1 MELAE
6 AARAQI
12 DAGDR
17 EAALAVLAGA
27 ENSLPLHAGHIY
39 SWRAALLAEI
49 GHTDAAL
56 DALDAALAA
65 GCRFKTEWLRD
76 NPRLAPLQGMAR
88 FDDVVDRAASRYTR
102 MQAETRPALEA
113 FVPTTPRPA
122 PPGYPTLIALHG
134 NNSNVGQTQPYWETA
149 TALGWVVALP
159 QSGEIGTSPNSF
171 TWNDRDRTLAEVEQ
185 HLQDLRAQSLV
196 DERAVVL
203 AGFSMGGLQALALV
217 LTRRFKARGVLS
229 VGAYLPHIREFR
241 PLIESGNA
249 AGVRFYIVVGTK
261 DTSGY
266 DGAKQLATELERA
279 GVDVVLDAR
288 TDLGH
293 DYPPNM
299 AETLRRALTFIGSP
313 SQVAS
318 RQPNPSR

>member
-17 EAALAVLAGA
+17 EAALAILAGA
-27 ENSLPLHAGHIY
+27 ENSLPLHAGHIHM
-39 SWRAALLAEI
+39 WRAALLADL
-49 GHTDAAL
+49 GRTDAAL
-56 DALDAALAA
+56 DTLDAALAA
-65 GCRFKTEWLRD
+65 GSRFKAEWLRD
-76 NPRLAPLQGMAR
+76 NPRLAPLRGLAR
-88 FDDVVDRAASRYTR
+88 FDEIVDRAASRYAR
-102 MQAETRPALEA
+102 MQAETLPALEA
-113 FVPTTPRPA
+113 FIPTTPRPA

-134 NNSNVGQTQPYWETA
+134 NNSNASQTEPYWKSA
-149 TALGWVVALP
+149 VRMGWLVALL

-185 HLQDLRAQSLV
+185 HLQDLRARSLV

-241 PLIESGNA
+241 GLVESGNA

-266 DGAKQLATELERA
+266 DGAKELANALERA
-279 GVDVVLDAR
+279 GVEVVLDAR
-288 TDLGH
+288 ADLGH
-293 DYPPNM
+293 AYPPDM
-299 AETLRRALTFIGSP
+299 DETLRRALTFIGSS
-313 SQVAS
+313 SQVAA
-318 RQPNPSR
+318 R

>member
-1 MELAE
+1 MKLAE
-6 AARAQI
+6 ATRAKI
-12 DAGDR
+12 DAGDPA
-17 EAALAVLAGA
+17 AALAMLAGA
-27 ENSLPLHAGHIY
+27 EATFPMHAGHIY
-39 SWRAALLAEI
+39 AWRAALLSELGRA
-49 GHTDAAL
+49 DAAL

-65 GCRFKTEWLRD
+65 GCRFKAEWLRD
-76 NPRLAPLQGMAR
+76 DRRLAPLRGLAR
-88 FDDVVDRAASRYTR
+88 FDDIVDRAAARYAR
-102 MQAETRPALEA
+102 MQADARPALEA
-113 FVPTTPRPA
+113 LVPTTPRPA

-134 NNSNVGQTQPYWETA
+134 NNSNAPETEPYWKSA
-149 TALGWVVALP
+149 ARIGWLVALP

-185 HLQDLRAQSLV
+185 HLQDLRGQSLV

-241 PLIESGNA
+241 GLVESGNA
-249 AGVRFYIVVGTK
+249 AGVRFYIVVGTN
-261 DTSGY
+261 DTTGY

-293 DYPPNM
+293 AYPPDM
-299 AETLRRALTFIGSP
+299 DETLRRALTFIGSP
-313 SQVAS
+313 SQVTS
-318 RQPNPSR
+318 R